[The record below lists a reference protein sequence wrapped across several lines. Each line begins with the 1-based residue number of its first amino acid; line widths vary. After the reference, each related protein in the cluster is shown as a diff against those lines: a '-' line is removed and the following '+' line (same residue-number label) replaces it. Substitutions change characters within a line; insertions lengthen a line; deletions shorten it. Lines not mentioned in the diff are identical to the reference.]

1 MDTSVEV
8 ITSRSSLPIDHHI
21 KISAGPGAGKTTLL
35 ANHIQ
40 EIIKKSEKISDL
52 RKVACITYTNIAV
65 ETLKKRLG
73 MAIDYVE
80 IATIHNFFYKNIVKP
95 YLWVL
100 SDEYNFDY
108 EKISGHDD
116 IVPSYSL
123 LKEWAIETK
132 QFYLMEGTNLNEV
145 SQKLQKIVWKNYAK
159 TMIRTFL

>member
-95 YLWVL
+95 
-100 SDEYNFDY
+100 
-108 EKISGHDD
+108 
-116 IVPSYSL
+116 
-123 LKEWAIETK
+123 
-132 QFYLMEGTNLNEV
+132 
-145 SQKLQKIVWKNYAK
+145 
-159 TMIRTFL
+159 